1 MSQYAHGFQAWI
13 VQRLSAIYLLLFFV
27 ISFIWFIKQPVIT
40 FDVWLATL
48 QSPFSIVLIS
58 LFFLAVFIHAWV
70 GVRDIV
76 IDYVHPFVL
85 RLMLLSF
92 ILFFLFGMGV
102 WVVVILA
109 SVYIR

>member
-1 MSQYAHGFQAWI
+1 MSQYAHGFRAWI

-27 ISFIWFIKQPVIT
+27 ISLVWFIQSPTIT

-48 QSPFSIVLIS
+48 KSPISIILIA

-85 RLMLLSF
+85 RLVLLSF
-92 ILFFLFGMGV
+92 ILLFIFGLGV
-102 WVVVILA
+102 SVVLILA